1 MDTSKLLNMAIAGGI
16 LYAAWKFAPNA
27 TVKTM
32 VLGVAG
38 GVIAKNIPYVNRYV

>member
-1 MDTSKLLNMAIAGGI
+1 MDTSKLVNAAITAGI

-38 GVIAKNIPYVNRYV
+38 GVIAKQIPYVNQYV